1 MPTIPKSVKLNASSV
16 DILNAIRNNASVNYR
31 DYIPAARQTPESVR
45 EIGSILMDYEPLR
58 NEFVSALINRIGAV
72 LLESKTYEN
81 PWSVFK
87 RGRLEFG
94 ETVEVIFT
102 NIGKAHNYDAAVAE
116 NKVFQREI
124 PDIRTAFG
132 SLNYQQFYKD
142 TIEQEDL
149 KQAFLSWDGV
159 TSLIANIVDAM
170 YTADQT
176 DEFLTMK
183 YMLAKAMLNGHIT
196 AVEISSN
203 DTKGTV
209 STVKGVSN
217 KMTFQNSKYNRAGV
231 ITHTKK
237 DDQYIIVNSDFDA
250 IMDVEVLA
258 AAFNMSKAEF
268 MGHRILVD
276 SFGEFDDARLA
287 ELFKNNPNYEPLTA
301 DEKAALDVI
310 PAVMVEKNWFLIYD
324 KLFQFTEQYNGEGL
338 YWNYWLHDWKIFAI
352 SPFAQ
357 AALFVPGEPSVTSVT
372 VTPAALTLVPGQS
385 ALLSAEVVTAN
396 FAPKAVDWESDT
408 EGVTVDAHGVVT
420 VSADFVQGVADTE
433 VTITATSVYDDE
445 VSGTAT
451 ITIPAADD

>member
-31 DYIPAARQTPESVR
+31 DYVPAARQTPESVR

-287 ELFKNNPNYEPLTA
+287 ELFKNNPNYKPLTA

-433 VTITATSVYDDE
+433 VTITATSVFDDTKSDTCT
-445 VSGTAT
+445 V
-451 ITIPAADD
+451 TIPAAD

>member
-31 DYIPAARQTPESVR
+31 DYVPAARQTPESVR

-58 NEFVSALINRIGAV
+58 NEFVSALINRIGAI

-142 TIEQEDL
+142 TIQQEDL

-396 FAPKAVDWESDT
+396 FAPKAVDWESNT

-420 VSADFVQGVADTE
+420 VSADFVQAETDTE
-433 VTITATSVYDDE
+433 VTITATSVYDNG
-445 VSGTAT
+445 VTGTAT
-451 ITIPAADD
+451 ITIPAAD

>member
-31 DYIPAARQTPESVR
+31 DYVPAARQTPESVR

-142 TIEQEDL
+142 TIQQEDL

-420 VSADFVQGVADTE
+420 VSADFVQAETDTE
-433 VTITATSVYDDE
+433 VTITATSVYDDK
-445 VSGTAT
+445 VTGTAT
-451 ITIPAADD
+451 ITIPAAD

>member
-31 DYIPAARQTPESVR
+31 DYVPAARQTPESVR

-58 NEFVSALINRIGAV
+58 NEFVSSLINRIGAV

-209 STVKGVSN
+209 STIKGVSN

-268 MGHRILVD
+268 MGHRIPVD

-396 FAPKAVDWESDT
+396 FAPKAVEWESDT

-445 VSGTAT
+445 VTGTAT
-451 ITIPAADD
+451 ITIPAAD

>member
-31 DYIPAARQTPESVR
+31 DYVPAARQTPESVR

-142 TIEQEDL
+142 TIQQEDL

-357 AALFVPGEPSVTSVT
+357 AALFVPGEPGVTSVT

-385 ALLSAEVVTAN
+385 ALLSAEVVTEN

-420 VSADFVQGVADTE
+420 VSADFVQGETDTE

-451 ITIPAADD
+451 ITIPAAD

>member
-1 MPTIPKSVKLNASSV
+1 MPTIPKSVKLNATSV

-31 DYIPAARQTPESVR
+31 DYVPAARQTPESVR
-45 EIGSILMDYEPLR
+45 EIGAILMDYEPLK

-102 NIGKAHNYDAAVAE
+102 NIGKAHNYDASVAE

-142 TIEQEDL
+142 TIQQEDL

-237 DDQYIIVNSDFDA
+237 DEQYVIINSDFDA

-287 ELFKNNPNYEPLTA
+287 ELFKNNPNYTPLTA

-310 PAVMVEKNWFLIYD
+310 PAVLVEKNWFLIYD

-372 VTPAALTLVPGQS
+372 VTPAALTLIPGQS
-385 ALLSAEVVTAN
+385 AQLSVEVETAN

-408 EGVTVDAHGVVT
+408 EGVTVDAHGVVV
-420 VSADFVQGVADTE
+420 VSPDFVQGAEATE

-451 ITIPAADD
+451 ITIPAAD

>member
-1 MPTIPKSVKLNASSV
+1 MPTIPKSVKLNAKSV
-16 DILNAIRNNASVNYR
+16 DILNAIRNNATVNYR
-31 DYIPAARQTPESVR
+31 DYVPVAQNTPESVR
-45 EIGSILMDYEPLR
+45 EIGSIIMDYETLQ

-72 LLESKTYEN
+72 LLESKSYEN

-87 RGRLEFG
+87 RGKLEFG

-102 NIGKAHNYDAAVAE
+102 NIGKAHNYDASVAE

-142 TIEQEDL
+142 TVQQEDL

-159 TSLIANIVDAM
+159 TSLIATIVDSM

-183 YMLAKAMLNGHIT
+183 YMLAKAMLDGHIT
-196 AVEISSN
+196 AVEISA
-203 DTKGTV
+203 DDIKGTV
-209 STVKGVSN
+209 STVKSVSN
-217 KMTFQNSKYNRAGV
+217 KMTFQNTKYNRAGV

-237 DDQYIIVNSDFDA
+237 DDQYIIINSDFDA
-250 IMDVEVLA
+250 VMDVEVLA
-258 AAFNMSKAEF
+258 TAFNMSKAEF

-276 SFGEFDDARLA
+276 DFGEFDDARLQA
-287 ELFKNNPNYEPLTA
+287 LFKNNPNYVPLTA
-301 DEKAALDVI
+301 DEKAALAAI
-310 PAVMVEKNWFLIYD
+310 PAVMVERNWFLIYD
-324 KLFQFTEQYNGEGL
+324 KLFQFAEQYNGEGL
-338 YWNYWLHDWKIFAI
+338 YWNYWLHDWKVFAI

-372 VTPAALTLVPGQS
+372 VSPSALTLIPGQ
-385 ALLSAEVVTAN
+385 AAQLSAEVVTTN
-396 FAPKAVDWESDT
+396 FAPKSVDWESDT
-408 EGVTVDAHGVVT
+408 EGVSVDARGNVL
-420 VSADFVQGVADTE
+420 VSPDFEQGVADIE
-433 VTITATSVYDDE
+433 VTITATSSFDAS

-451 ITIPAADD
+451 ITIPAAT

>member
-1 MPTIPKSVKLNASSV
+1 MPTMPKSMKLNASSV

-31 DYIPAARQTPESVR
+31 DYVPVARQSLDSVR
-45 EIGSILMDYEPLR
+45 EIGSILMDYEALR
-58 NEFVSALINRIGAV
+58 NEFVSALVNRIGAV
-72 LLESKTYEN
+72 LLESKSYTN

-102 NIGKAHNYDAAVAE
+102 NIGKAHNYDASVAE

-142 TIEQEDL
+142 TIQQEDL

-159 TSLIANIVDAM
+159 TSLIATIVDSM

-183 YMLAKAMLNGHIT
+183 YMLARAILNGQLH
-196 AVEISSN
+196 AVEISDN
-203 DTKGTV
+203 DVRGTV
-209 STVKGVSN
+209 SSIKGVSN

-237 DDQYIIVNSDFDA
+237 DDQYIIINSDFDA
-250 IMDVEVLA
+250 VMDVEVLA
-258 AAFNMSKAEF
+258 AAFNMEKAQF

-276 SFGEFDDARLA
+276 GFGEFDDSRLA
-287 ELFKNNPNYEPLTA
+287 ELFKNNPNYTPLTS
-301 DEKAALDVI
+301 DEKAALNAI
-310 PAVMVEKNWFLIYD
+310 PAVLVERSWFLIYD
-324 KLFQFTEQYNGEGL
+324 KLFQFTEQYNGEGM

-357 AALFVPGEPSVTSVT
+357 AALFVPGEPDVTSVT
-372 VTPAALTLVPGQS
+372 VTPAALTLIPGQS
-385 ALLSAEVVTAN
+385 ATLSVTVETDN

-408 EGVTVDAHGVVT
+408 EGVTVDARGVVT
-420 VSADFVQGVADTE
+420 VSPDFVQGETDTE
-433 VTITATSVYDDE
+433 VTITATSVYDSS
-445 VSGTAT
+445 VTGSAT
-451 ITIPAADD
+451 ITIPAAT